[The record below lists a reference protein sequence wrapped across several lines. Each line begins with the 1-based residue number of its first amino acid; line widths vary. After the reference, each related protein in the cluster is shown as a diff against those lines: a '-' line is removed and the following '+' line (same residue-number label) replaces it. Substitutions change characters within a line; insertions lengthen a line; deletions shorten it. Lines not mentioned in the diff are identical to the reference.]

1 MFLCPNNNIDRN
13 LAGEKTT
20 KAALKLNTSD
30 SKFDPFHDPPPG
42 ESASRR
48 HYRRGW
54 WSVNQWIAAILIM
67 FISDLRRD
75 FFDRLRHER
84 VLVLANLDVDA
95 VCSVKILQYLF
106 KAEQILHTLVP
117 VQGRS
122 DLIRAFQA
130 NVQPQEIG
138 PQETRYVVLINC
150 GATVDLAQDLGLL
163 NDNDEDDGH
172 AKGNQS
178 GWEGVVIFVADSHRP
193 VDVTNVYN
201 DGQIKLLMPQDPEE
215 GIPSFEQVFRDEDED
230 EVEDNEEEDEF
241 GEKRSRFDEAA
252 ILKRRDRRIWE
263 ERRAK
268 ILFDYQQFSYYAQPT
283 ALLMFDLAWKMSRD
297 SNDLLWWAIIGL
309 TEQSILMKSES
320 DQYLIQMGQVRDHV
334 TRLNNRLDA
343 DTLAVNC
350 LKVAFDKELNLV
362 LYRHWTIYESLI
374 HSLYTAAKF
383 KIWTLKGK
391 QRLSEFLAELGL
403 PLVQCKQSF
412 ATMDLSLRNDI
423 VSMFEK
429 MAEKYKLDQ
438 ITSGT
443 FHASFGFRNKFNAQD
458 VVYAVLALMEHVE
471 PETPAA
477 DAFLQALDCLS
488 RSQIATLETGI
499 TSARGLITVVMEQ
512 VQNFLDLRLIVS
524 AGPFLYAVIQ
534 DGTPNAF
541 FFSRPSALLLLAHY
555 TLRAHVTVTSSKKAS
570 SLPLVIST
578 PLDSSEGVCLVAG
591 VPPGRSEREK
601 AAQERH
607 HVDPFVANPVL
618 INAHPSLAAR
628 STSLVS
634 MSTNALDESGPA
646 SSSSSR
652 AATSMSCQW
661 QETEDADQFEELQRA
676 IADGQTQKFP
686 GPASRSGYEG
696 SGSSQQEEQ
705 QDEREPPEDQPGL
718 RLLWAAQHGHMDVL
732 KAVLDIDPKLI
743 KFQDDDGY
751 SALHRAGYSNRKDIA
766 QELLFR
772 GADLGS
778 LTHDRWTPLLSAARW
793 NAWECVELL
802 LQWGANVNHVSESGQ
817 TALHLATFQ
826 GQSKETLHLLLG
838 QAHLEASTRNCQGD
852 LAVDIAWRNN
862 CYPHMAAT
870 TFDSVGNHVMS
881 EEKIMRDTINAI
893 HKAST
898 NGDERT
904 RDPAVQ
910 SLKVIAIDQ
919 SLLVLQTWLDQ
930 FARTNGG
937 SSPSEYAAAER
948 VYLLQ
953 SLEQIVGHLVAQ
965 KVALDEDLAHRAC
978 VGRIIALTTEEMT
991 RQSEVIPDVQKP
1003 CSNVLVKLGE
1013 HYMERVMDALLIKFQ
1028 PGANIHFYVI
1038 LSMSALAQANSMD
1051 IVPFLKAILGTVVAN
1066 SKTVKKEN
1074 IKYAYAI
1081 LMARSSEAILDYL
1094 ANINNAPDPSVT
1106 KEHFEKEIDLIHE
1119 LFFNVWLNT
1128 RDLKVKH
1135 SVLEALAH
1143 SAKLLSSDRIAK
1155 VAASSLST
1163 LISAYKRTPEHYYV
1177 TLSITQLV
1185 DASVKV
1191 DGALLEP
1198 VMESLLTALFNQI
1211 FSQSAA
1217 DYGKPLTMKN
1227 HHEVLRCY
1235 DILVRTHNSKLVAGL
1250 VVRSGSVDENVRL
1263 AALTVFKHILTSS
1276 LLELEDKIGD
1286 IFQALHGKL
1295 NDQSNKIRKI
1305 MAQLTA
1311 QLGRLGYLKEPEG
1324 KDFLEFVVRIC
1335 ALPPD
1340 DPETKAALHKGDVSC
1355 DELREICGNIL
1366 QLWSTK
1372 ESAMD
1377 KFAPNIN
1384 RHIPSLWKQRISLLQ
1399 HYLEKH
1405 VSSTSST
1412 WDQNQWE
1419 EWLLTLLDDTIG
1431 EIGLEEWTSAL
1442 ALSINQQLALYKH
1455 DDEVK
1460 ERCFLMKSF
1469 GLVLKR
1475 TSGKQLILEHL
1486 STLFL
1491 STNQAQHEQQMACA
1505 RAFGSCASRHL
1516 PLVLDKLESLLKSG
1530 SQKRSGSFFG
1540 FLRDSKTEECQIR
1553 ARCTIL
1559 LCVGQSAVMS
1569 SNLPELAK
1577 KVDEITQKFIMPAL
1591 KSANVV
1597 LRVSALSAMAD
1608 IARALQKYRNE
1619 KDAPELLPAHHGDL
1633 LHEAIECLNDS
1644 TWSISDKLEALSTI
1658 FELIQIPPFISQMIR
1673 CSLLKACFTAVFPG
1687 LVQQYY
1693 SKEENYSDVIRRE
1706 VLFKQVVDKL
1716 LSVVQEL
1723 LRQELEQSTLD
1734 EIFTLLE
1741 PWLQKDSSL
1750 AKEMAIIVLEKSLRT
1765 FLELVQF
1772 KVGSPSS
1779 FAPGPYI
1786 VGSIVP
1792 RCFDASLGV
1801 QRVSLECIQLLI
1813 KILATFDGHAKE
1825 NIESML
1831 TKLKALCVLSPMAE
1845 REPLNGEVVSRP
1857 LSQVLCERIQHSHLL
1872 PLIHSLVESLTDD
1885 SPNSALG
1892 TSIILGRLIESR
1904 GNELYE
1910 QAPDLVQEIQS
1921 KLKLH
1926 EGCAETRI
1934 RMLTSIRLLAA
1945 LNSRCVVERLLINGP
1960 LPIDDSLDS
1969 IWKVL
1974 SHDSSLAQSAL
1985 KQLLQQINSKV
1996 DIYSEQKID
2005 HLSSRPV
2012 RCAHHLPLAS
2022 ISALNSLFQMKEME
2036 LLCES
2041 EFPVIFVSLIS
2052 TLSCYVGVQSVEKPN
2067 ASSSTTSSLR
2077 SSTHSKSMKTSSSPS
2092 GLLVS
2097 QEQAKLERIDP
2108 FEKAK
2113 SALQAFLEC
2122 KGHESAVMI
2131 VQNFYQRYHT
2141 NFNQGGDIFSDLV
2154 FDLVQNIIQDYP
2166 QHLPKLMLEFQPLLT
2181 LPSVGRR
2188 TVAVA
2193 FSCQLLKTDTV
2204 VDWTLYDAAVENLLA
2219 GLKSSLEPNHEDEAM
2234 RQHYFDSQVRIKIL
2248 CLQGISHFRLS
2259 KREEVESGSKFG
2271 PLLLTSFMD
2280 VIGDDFKSD
2289 LNQHALNGLSKL
2301 LEANALSVEEV
2312 QTVLSE
2318 LANKVRPFF
2327 DCGNHAD
2334 STAAIRCFCLL
2345 ASYAADE
2352 YKDIYL
2358 DQVQSVLVSL
2368 LLHVNDDVE
2377 QIQIVS
2383 KEGLLAILEVFAA
2396 PEGTSEGH
2404 LGSLE
2409 THLKSYSAATF
2420 NYVRFLSDLAQH
2432 ELFQS
2437 HWMNLFPAY
2446 IESTTRYFQ
2455 SSNPNLRASAV
2466 CLLATLLGH
2475 CQPLILVEIKSDSIC
2490 QGLAKML
2497 LDKSPHVRTMAATHI
2512 GNVVVTLKGGP
2523 KRLPFEVRT
2532 ADTSQI
2538 QPIPE

>member
-1 MFLCPNNNIDRN
+1 
-13 LAGEKTT
+13 
-20 KAALKLNTSD
+20 
-30 SKFDPFHDPPPG
+30 
-42 ESASRR
+42 
-48 HYRRGW
+48 
-54 WSVNQWIAAILIM
+54 
-67 FISDLRRD
+67 
-75 FFDRLRHER
+75 
-84 VLVLANLDVDA
+84 
-95 VCSVKILQYLF
+95 
-106 KAEQILHTLVP
+106 
-117 VQGRS
+117 
-122 DLIRAFQA
+122 
-130 NVQPQEIG
+130 
-138 PQETRYVVLINC
+138 
-150 GATVDLAQDLGLL
+150 
-163 NDNDEDDGH
+163 
-172 AKGNQS
+172 
-178 GWEGVVIFVADSHRP
+178 
-193 VDVTNVYN
+193 
-201 DGQIKLLMPQDPEE
+201 
-215 GIPSFEQVFRDEDED
+215 
-230 EVEDNEEEDEF
+230 
-241 GEKRSRFDEAA
+241 
-252 ILKRRDRRIWE
+252 
-263 ERRAK
+263 
-268 ILFDYQQFSYYAQPT
+268 
-283 ALLMFDLAWKMSRD
+283 
-297 SNDLLWWAIIGL
+297 
-309 TEQSILMKSES
+309 
-320 DQYLIQMGQVRDHV
+320 
-334 TRLNNRLDA
+334 
-343 DTLAVNC
+343 
-350 LKVAFDKELNLV
+350 
-362 LYRHWTIYESLI
+362 
-374 HSLYTAAKF
+374 
-383 KIWTLKGK
+383 
-391 QRLSEFLAELGL
+391 
-403 PLVQCKQSF
+403 
-412 ATMDLSLRNDI
+412 
-423 VSMFEK
+423 
-429 MAEKYKLDQ
+429 MA
-438 ITSGT
+438 
-443 FHASFGFRNKFNAQD
+443 
-458 VVYAVLALMEHVE
+458 
-471 PETPAA
+471 TPAHE
-477 DAFLQALDCLS
+477 
-488 RSQIATLETGI
+488 I
-499 TSARGLITVVMEQ
+499 
-512 VQNFLDLRLIVS
+512 
-524 AGPFLYAVIQ
+524 
-534 DGTPNAF
+534 
-541 FFSRPSALLLLAHY
+541 
-555 TLRAHVTVTSSKKAS
+555 
-570 SLPLVIST
+570 
-578 PLDSSEGVCLVAG
+578 
-591 VPPGRSEREK
+591 
-601 AAQERH
+601 
-607 HVDPFVANPVL
+607 
-618 INAHPSLAAR
+618 
-628 STSLVS
+628 
-634 MSTNALDESGPA
+634 
-646 SSSSSR
+646 
-652 AATSMSCQW
+652 
-661 QETEDADQFEELQRA
+661 
-676 IADGQTQKFP
+676 
-686 GPASRSGYEG
+686 
-696 SGSSQQEEQ
+696 
-705 QDEREPPEDQPGL
+705 
-718 RLLWAAQHGHMDVL
+718 
-732 KAVLDIDPKLI
+732 
-743 KFQDDDGY
+743 
-751 SALHRAGYSNRKDIA
+751 
-766 QELLFR
+766 
-772 GADLGS
+772 
-778 LTHDRWTPLLSAARW
+778 
-793 NAWECVELL
+793 
-802 LQWGANVNHVSESGQ
+802 
-817 TALHLATFQ
+817 
-826 GQSKETLHLLLG
+826 
-838 QAHLEASTRNCQGD
+838 
-852 LAVDIAWRNN
+852 
-862 CYPHMAAT
+862 
-870 TFDSVGNHVMS
+870 VGNHVIS

-898 NGDERT
+898 NVDERT

-910 SLKVIAIDQ
+910 SLKVISTSQ

-948 VYLLQ
+948 VHLLQ
-953 SLEQIVGHLVAQ
+953 SLEQIVAHLVAQ
-965 KVALDEDLAHRAC
+965 KIALDEDLAHRAC

-991 RQSEVIPDVQKP
+991 RQLEVIPDVQKP

-1013 HYMERVMDALLIKFQ
+1013 HYMERVMDSLLIKFQ
-1028 PGANIHFYVI
+1028 PGANVHFYVI
-1038 LSMSALAQANSMD
+1038 MSLSALAQANSTD

-1066 SKTVKKEN
+1066 SKNVKKEN
-1074 IKYAYAI
+1074 IRYAYAM
-1081 LMARSSEAILDYL
+1081 LMARASEAILDYL

-1106 KEHFEKEIDLIHE
+1106 KERFEKEIDLIHE
-1119 LFFNVWLNT
+1119 LFFNMWLNT

-1135 SVLEALAH
+1135 TVLEALAH
-1143 SAKLLSSDRIAK
+1143 SARLLSSDRISK
-1155 VAASSLST
+1155 VAANTLST
-1163 LISAYKRTPEHYYV
+1163 LIATYKRTPEHYYV

-1185 DASVKV
+1185 DATEKV
-1191 DGALLEP
+1191 DGTLLEP

-1211 FSQSAA
+1211 FSQSSA
-1217 DYGKPLTMKN
+1217 DYAKPLTMKN

-1276 LLELEDKIGD
+1276 LPELEDKMGD

-1324 KDFLEFVVRIC
+1324 KDFLEFVVKIC

-1340 DPETKAALHKGDVSC
+1340 DQETKATLHKGDVSC
-1355 DELREICGNIL
+1355 DELREICDNIL

-1377 KFAPNIN
+1377 VVLWPHLLDYLLVPDLSNAIPSVMKSLAQLAKLKNEDGSPDFLVDFANFKYITGPYVLVARLFVLAAVPFPSRRGVHILEFLQKFAPNIN
-1384 RHIPSLWKQRISLLQ
+1384 KHIPPLWKQRISLLQ

-1405 VSSTSST
+1405 VSSTSGT

-1442 ALSINQQLALYKH
+1442 ALSINQQLVLYKH
-1455 DDEVK
+1455 EDDLK

-1486 STLFL
+1486 SALFL

-1516 PLVLDKLESLLKSG
+1516 PLVLDKLEGLLKAG

-1559 LCVGQSAVMS
+1559 FCVGQSAVMS

-1608 IARALQKYRNE
+1608 IARALQKYRKE
-1619 KDAPELLPAHHGDL
+1619 KNAPELRPVHHGDM

-1687 LVQQYY
+1687 LIQQYY

-1706 VLFKQVVDKL
+1706 VLFKQVVEKL
-1716 LSVVQEL
+1716 LCVVQEL

-1750 AKEMAIIVLEKSLRT
+1750 AKEMAIIVLEKSLST

-1779 FAPGPYI
+1779 FAPGPFI
-1786 VGSIVP
+1786 LGSIVP

-1813 KILATFDGHAKE
+1813 KILAMFDGHAKE
-1825 NIESML
+1825 NIEAML
-1831 TKLKALCVLSPMAE
+1831 TKLKALCVLSPMAGE

-1885 SPNSALG
+1885 LPSSALG

-1910 QAPDLVQEIQS
+1910 QAPDLVEEIQS

-1934 RMLTSIRLLAA
+1934 RMLTSIRMLAA
-1945 LNSRCVVERLLINGP
+1945 LNGRCVVERLLINGH

-1974 SHDSSLAQSAL
+1974 SHDSSLAQNVL
-1985 KQLLQQINSKV
+1985 KQLLQQINSTV
-1996 DIYSEQKID
+1996 DIYSEEKID

-2052 TLSCYVGVQSVEKPN
+2052 ALSCYVGVQSVEKLN
-2067 ASSSTTSSLR
+2067 ASSSSS
-2077 SSTHSKSMKTSSSPS
+2077 SSRPITHSKSMKPSSSSSPS

-2097 QEQAKLERIDP
+2097 QEQAQLRCIDP

-2122 KGHESAVMI
+2122 KGHESAVII
-2131 VQNFYQRYHT
+2131 VQNFFQRYQSNT
-2141 NFNQGGDIFSDLV
+2141 NQGADIFSDLV

-2166 QHLPKLMLEFQPLLT
+2166 QHLPKLMLEFQPLLA
-2181 LPSVGRR
+2181 LPSIGRR

-2193 FSCQLLKTDTV
+2193 FSCQLLKTDTI
-2204 VDWTLYDAAVENLLA
+2204 VDWALYDAAVENLLA
-2219 GLKSSLEPNHEDEAM
+2219 GLKSSLELNHEDESM
-2234 RQHYFDSQVRIKIL
+2234 RRHYFESEVRIKIL
-2248 CLQGISHFRLS
+2248 CLQGISHFRLG
-2259 KREEVESGSKFG
+2259 KRDEMESGSKFG
-2271 PLLLTSFMD
+2271 SLLLTSFMD

-2301 LEANALSVEEV
+2301 LEANALSAEEV
-2312 QTVLSE
+2312 QKVLSE

-2327 DCGNHAD
+2327 DCGNHSD

-2345 ASYAADE
+2345 ASYAVDE

-2358 DQVQSVLVSL
+2358 DQIQSVLVSL
-2368 LLHVNDDVE
+2368 LLHANDDVE

-2383 KEGLLAILEVFAA
+2383 KEGLLAILEVFAS
-2396 PEGTSEGH
+2396 PDETTSESN
-2404 LGSLE
+2404 LGPVE
-2409 THLKSYSAATF
+2409 AHLKSHSAATF
-2420 NYVRFLSDLAQH
+2420 NYERFLSDLAQH

-2475 CQPLILVEIKSDSIC
+2475 CQPLILGEIKSDSIC

-2497 LDKSPHVRTMAATHI
+2497 VDKSPHVRTMAATHI

-2523 KRLPFEVRT
+2523 KRRPFEVQNVDSNQDQLV
-2532 ADTSQI
+2532 A
-2538 QPIPE
+2538 E